1 MPPPD
6 PHRVLVPARGLRGFA
21 IRASLL
27 VAASLT
33 VMASAVISPAL
44 PDLRA
49 HFAHVPQADLLAR
62 LVITMPALFIAL
74 CAPAAG
80 WVIDRFGRKRMI
92 VAGAVLY
99 ALAGASGLVL
109 DGLGAILAGRAA
121 LGIAV
126 AMMMTTAQ
134 TLVGDYFDGE
144 RRERF
149 LGLQSAFMAFGGVVF
164 VVAGG
169 LLADFHWRGPF
180 AVYMVALLLAPLMA
194 FVLPEPP
201 RHHPPACPPSEDR
214 SRPKEVRVPLVFVS
228 TLYATAF
235 FTMLTFFLVPTQV
248 PFLLAGLGVESGT
261 LTGLAIGCFNLSA
274 GAAAM
279 CYGRLR
285 ARFRHP
291 TLYGFGF
298 AALAAGFVLA
308 AMADGWALVAIAM
321 VVAGPSMGINM
332 PNTTVWLLARVP
344 GPVRGQVLGGMTTAL
359 FLGQFLSPVA
369 SQPLVEAFGAAT
381 AFAVVAGAGAA
392 AATMC
397 FITVIWRKSRAGAG

>member
-1 MPPPD
+1 MPPDAADRP
-6 PHRVLVPARGLRGFA
+6 LVPRHGARAAA
-21 IRASLL
+21 IRLSLL

-44 PDLRA
+44 PDLKA
-49 HFAHVPQADLLAR
+49 HFAEVPQADLLAR

-74 CAPAAG
+74 GAPAAG
-80 WVIDRFGRKRMI
+80 WVIDRFGRRRMI

-99 ALAGASGLVL
+99 AFGGASGLVV
-109 DGLGAILAGRAA
+109 DGLAAILAGRAV

-134 TLVGDYFDGE
+134 TLVGDYFAGAE
-144 RRERF
+144 RERF
-149 LGLQSAFMAFGGVVF
+149 LGVQSAFMAFGGVVF

-180 AVYMVALLLAPLMA
+180 AIYMVALLLAPLMA

-201 RHHPPACPPSEDR
+201 RHHPPVQTPAQTPAQVA
-214 SRPKEVRVPLVFVS
+214 EVRLPVAFVT
-228 TLYATAF
+228 TLYGTAF

-248 PFLLAGLGVESGT
+248 PFLLAGLGMESGT

-274 GAAAM
+274 GVAAM
-279 CYGRLR
+279 SYGRLR
-285 ARFRHP
+285 ARFGHP
-291 TLYGFGF
+291 VLYGIGF
-298 AALAAGFVLA
+298 VALAAGFVLA
-308 AMADGWALVAIAM
+308 ALAQGWGMVALAM

-332 PNTTVWLLARVP
+332 PNTTVWLLARLP
-344 GPVRGQVLGGMTTAL
+344 AALRGRVLGGMTTAL

-369 SQPLVEAFGAAT
+369 SQPLVDAFGASA
-381 AFAVVAGAGAA
+381 AFAIVAAAGAA
-392 AATMC
+392 AATVC
-397 FITVIWRKSRAGAG
+397 FLTVIWRPRRRRAG